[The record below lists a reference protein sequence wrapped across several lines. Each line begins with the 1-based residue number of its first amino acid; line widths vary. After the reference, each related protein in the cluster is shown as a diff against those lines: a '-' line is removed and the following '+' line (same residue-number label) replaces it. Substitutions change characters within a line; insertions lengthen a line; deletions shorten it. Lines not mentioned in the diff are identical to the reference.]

1 MNSVSVR
8 SVCFALS
15 SVIQNTAKIKQ
26 KAIFIN
32 NKMTFK
38 YDATPHSMA
47 QMKKEV
53 QYITSGQQN
62 KYW

>member
-1 MNSVSVR
+1 
-8 SVCFALS
+8 VCFAPS